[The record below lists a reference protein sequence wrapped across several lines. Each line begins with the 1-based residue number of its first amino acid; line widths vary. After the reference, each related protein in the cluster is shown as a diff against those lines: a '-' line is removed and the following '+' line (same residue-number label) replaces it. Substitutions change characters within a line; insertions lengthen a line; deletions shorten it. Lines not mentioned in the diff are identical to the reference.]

1 MEKVIEKAI
10 RKDILEGNVDRK
22 LTTAYDTLKF
32 LTEAEKNNLI
42 VELMLDKILYKIK
55 GDV

>member
-22 LTTAYDTLKF
+22 LTTAYDTLQF

-42 VELMLDKILYKIK
+42 VELMLDKMLYKIK